1 MGWPGRSCDGRHNG
15 RRLEDTGT
23 VRANPAHTGTVR
35 ANRPAISSLRSIQTP
50 KPPDLARYV
59 REEPVLV
66 VLGKALF
73 WDTQLSSDNKV
84 ACASC
89 HFHAGAD
96 HRPQNQ
102 LSAVNGHVPPN
113 QLLSSVHLPFSHQEM
128 EAGWR
133 VASAGVLPRRLTAVG
148 ERGAV
153 DQGIDLHGAQYANV
167 HGANVRQVTKRN
179 APSVIN
185 AVYSVRQFWDG
196 RASETFN
203 GQDSSGDSAPT
214 ASVLVVKNGTLSR
227 ERVSIKQSGLASQAL
242 EPPLDDREMSYQG
255 RTWPMLGRKMLAAR
269 PLALQY
275 VAPDDSVLGQYVG
288 LSGRG
293 LSQDL
298 TYLSL
303 IRTAFQPEYWSS
315 VERVDEFSQ
324 SESNFALFFGLAIQA
339 YESTLVSDD
348 TPYDRYLEGKPG
360 LTPPE
365 LEGLAF
371 FERRLC
377 ATCHVAPEL
386 TLASYRGVYR
396 SSPYPSV
403 EPDSG
408 FFPTGVEATPNDI
421 GLGGVD
427 RFGSLLS
434 AVARKRPE
442 LAQWMRGFFKTPNLR
457 NVELTGPY
465 FHTGSKATLEDVINF
480 YTFAG
485 DYSNAALV
493 AWGPDPRERV
503 VMPAFLKALTDD
515 RVRYERAP
523 FDHPELCVAI
533 GHIEPRR
540 GTFQRT
546 RLPATDRFA
555 LVPAVGARGNHVP
568 LQTFEELLRGIGSD
582 GSRAHSLTETCQKN

>member
-1 MGWPGRSCDGRHNG
+1 MAITTAAAWKTPERSGP
-15 RRLEDTGT
+15 TG
-23 VRANPAHTGTVR
+23 
-35 ANRPAISSLRSIQTP
+35 PAISSLRSIQTP

-214 ASVLVVKNGTLSR
+214 ASVLVVGNGTLSR

-242 EPPLDDREMSYQG
+242 EPPIDDREMSYQG
-255 RTWPMLGRKMLAAR
+255 RTWPMLGRKMLGAR
-269 PLALQY
+269 PLALQH
-275 VAPDDSVLGQYVG
+275 VAPDDSVLGQYVR

-315 VERVDEFSQ
+315 VERVDGFSQ
-324 SESNFALFFGLAIQA
+324 SENNFALFFGLAIQA

-360 LTPPE
+360 ALTPRE

-371 FERRLC
+371 FQRRLC
-377 ATCHVAPEL
+377 STCHVDPEL
-386 TLASYRGVYR
+386 TLASYRGVYG
-396 SSPYPSV
+396 SSPYAPLG
-403 EPDSG
+403 PDAG
-408 FFPTGVEATPNDI
+408 FFSTGVDATPHDI

-485 DYSNAALV
+485 DYSNVALV

-503 VMPAFLKALTDD
+503 AMPTFLKALTDD

-523 FDHPELCVAI
+523 FDHPELCVSI
-533 GHIEPRR
+533 GHIQPRR
-540 GTFQRT
+540 GTVQGT

>member
-1 MGWPGRSCDGRHNG
+1 MAVTTAAVCKTPERSGS
-15 RRLEDTGT
+15 TG
-23 VRANPAHTGTVR
+23 
-35 ANRPAISSLRSIQTP
+35 PAISSLRSIPTP
-50 KPPDLARYV
+50 RPPDLARYV
-59 REEPVLV
+59 REESVLV

-102 LSAVNGHVPPN
+102 LSAVNGLVPPN
-113 QLLSSVHLPFSHQEM
+113 QLLSSVHLPFSRQEM

-133 VASAGVLPRRLTAVG
+133 VASAGILPRRLTAVG
-148 ERGAV
+148 ERGAG
-153 DQGIDLHGAQYANV
+153 DQGIDLYGAQDANV

-196 RASETFN
+196 RASDTFN
-203 GQDSSGDSAPT
+203 GQNSSGDLAPT
-214 ASVLVVKNGTLSR
+214 ASVLVVRNGTLSR

-242 EPPLDDREMSYQG
+242 EPPIDDREMSYQG
-255 RTWPMLGRKMLAAR
+255 RTWPMLGRKMLGAR
-269 PLALQY
+269 PLALQH
-275 VAPDDSVLGQYVG
+275 VAPDDSVLGQYVQ

-303 IRTAFQPEYWSS
+303 IRKAFQPDYWSS
-315 VERVDEFSQ
+315 VERVDGFSQ
-324 SESNFALFFGLAIQA
+324 AENNFGLFFGLAIQA

-360 LTPPE
+360 ALTPGE
-365 LEGLAF
+365 LGGLEF
-371 FERRLC
+371 FQRRLC
-377 ATCHVAPEL
+377 TTCHVDPEL
-386 TLASYRGVYR
+386 TLASYRGVYG
-396 SSPYPSV
+396 SSPYAPLG
-403 EPDSG
+403 PDAG
-408 FFPTGVEATPNDI
+408 FFHTGVEPIPNDI

-434 AVARKRPE
+434 ALARKRPE
-442 LAQWMRGFFKTPNLR
+442 TAQWMRGLFKTPNLR

-465 FHTGSKATLEDVINF
+465 FHTGSKATLEDVITF
-480 YTFAG
+480 YTSAG
-485 DYSNAALV
+485 DYSNAAL
-493 AWGPDPRERV
+493 AEWGPDPRERV
-503 VMPAFLKALTDD
+503 LMPAFLKALTDD

-523 FDHPELCVAI
+523 FDHPELCVSV
-533 GHIEPRR
+533 GHIQPPRETVQ
-540 GTFQRT
+540 GT

-582 GSRAHSLTETCQKN
+582 GSRAHSLTETCPKNAEGSSDGSARPSPRAAR